1 MGSRGVAAPGR
12 QSSGKPPARRRAI
25 GRVCRWLGESGAR
38 ALLAELARRR
48 GQTADA
54 VTLATS
60 ALKDFERM
68 GMADHPWTLNIRATL
83 ADALIAL
90 SRDDDALGVLT
101 PALTSAPRVFVSYD
115 ARLSRLQA
123 ALARAC
129 R

>member
-1 MGSRGVAAPGR
+1 MQELRLGR
-12 QSSGKPPARRRAI
+12 MHPLVPRT
-25 GRVCRWLGESGAR
+25 R

-90 SRDDDALGVLT
+90 SRDDEALGVLT

-115 ARLSRLQA
+115 ARLTRLRA
-123 ALARAC
+123 ALARAS
-129 R
+129 RRQPDHPIERGATGSAP